1 LKRSNHHGV
10 PVVSRLAAFN
20 ALDNKNQKAGAV
32 DRTLFLN
39 INRFASRTT
48 WLHTPMRLY
57 ANYGIGVFALLL
69 LAAWFIA
76 RSSETPLSN
85 VASAAWA
92 GAASVLALAINQPIG
107 SLFHRAR
114 PYATLSNVHILLDK
128 TTDVSFP
135 SDHAT
140 VAGAVAVGLFLAN
153 RKLGSVAIV
162 AALLM
167 AFARVYAGVHYPGDV
182 IAGLLLGAFVAVG
195 LSGLG
200 RRVITPLLSK
210 LSSSALRTLVAPPQ
224 KGQA

>member
-1 LKRSNHHGV
+1 
-10 PVVSRLAAFN
+10 
-20 ALDNKNQKAGAV
+20 V
-32 DRTLFLN
+32 DRTLFLS

-92 GAASVLALAINQPIG
+92 GAAGVLALAINQPIG

-135 SDHAT
+135 IDHAT
-140 VAGAVAVGLFLAN
+140 VAGAVAAGLFVAN
-153 RKLGSVAIV
+153 RKLGIV
-162 AALLM
+162 AAIAALAM

-182 IAGLLLGAFVAVG
+182 VAGLFLGAFVAVG

-210 LSSSALRTLVAPPQ
+210 ISSTPLRTLVTAPLRHPE
-224 KGQA
+224 